1 MSGVM
6 HAACSHTRHLDIK
19 NLKHTHILMMS
30 NRMKQ
35 TSTKARVMQLVMVY
49 HMVARPNDVQY
60 AVFVLLCGHDGQLT
74 LGFFA
79 GGAASAAWA

>member
-1 MSGVM
+1 
-6 HAACSHTRHLDIK
+6 
-19 NLKHTHILMMS
+19 
-30 NRMKQ
+30 MKQ